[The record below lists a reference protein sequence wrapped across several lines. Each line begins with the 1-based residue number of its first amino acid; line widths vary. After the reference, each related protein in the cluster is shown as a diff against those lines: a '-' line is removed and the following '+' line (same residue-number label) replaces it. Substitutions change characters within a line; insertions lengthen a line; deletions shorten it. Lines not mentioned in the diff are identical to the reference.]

1 MKSGCFRSVFD
12 KSQLDDFK
20 KKFIGCCEASTKIKG
35 QIMRSVDPNN
45 KMIFP
50 WYQKT
55 MESQIKSITGDHF
68 NTIVAMFTNWTLPVH
83 VHQDFIDL
91 PGDRKGRN
99 YKSFL
104 IPLNVD
110 GDPAKCNLASTV
122 TFNKRPNQNAV
133 RDHEKLFSHM
143 EMDDVKQYSIESI
156 HQWNFGDL
164 IWWYSDQY
172 HASSDF
178 TTKANYKEAFVVH
191 TYV

>member
-1 MKSGCFRSVFD
+1 MNSGCYRLIFD
-12 KSQLDDFK
+12 KDELDNFK
-20 KKFIGCCEASTKIKG
+20 NKFIGCCEASTKIKG
-35 QIMRSVDPNN
+35 QIMRAIDSKNQ
-45 KMIFP
+45 MLFP

-55 MESQIKSITGDHF
+55 LESKLQFITNDKF
-68 NTIVAMFTNWTLPVH
+68 NTIVAMFTNWTYPVNI
-83 VHQDFIDL
+83 HQDFIEL
-91 PGDRKGRN
+91 PGNKKGKN

-110 GDPAKCNLASTV
+110 GDTNLCSLASTV
-122 TFNKRPNQNAV
+122 TFTKRPNQNAIS
-133 RDHEKLFSHM
+133 DHKKLFSHM
-143 EMDDVKQYSIESI
+143 KIDDLKQYTIENI

-178 TTKANYKEAFVVH
+178 TNKATYKEAFVIH